1 MSNITQWLDDMI
13 ALRTKHTSA
22 TDDAWGAET
31 AATLSAL
38 AMMDTLEM
46 KGTKNVL
53 KMLAHMNDTE
63 ETAIVGIARAFGI
76 EEVGKS
82 PLLALD
88 MSRIEQLDIVALWL
102 LLEDQH
108 RRMKWQ
114 MTQINDFIAQQKA
127 DVKHQVEVKSDDSVT
142 AFQRLDNQIPQFHI
156 TDVFQSI
163 GRGIRKGGNGVE
175 VKVLKGREQTDRG
188 HKLVFDRGS
197 YKFYPADAVQFKAET
212 LRIETKCN

>member
-1 MSNITQWLDDMI
+1 
-13 ALRTKHTSA
+13 
-22 TDDAWGAET
+22 
-31 AATLSAL
+31 
-38 AMMDTLEM
+38 M

-53 KMLAHMNDTE
+53 KILAHMNDTE
-63 ETAIVGIARAFGI
+63 ETAIIGIARALGI
-76 EEVGKS
+76 EEVSKS

-114 MTQINDFIAQQKA
+114 MTQINDFITQQKA

-142 AFQRLDNQIPQFHI
+142 AFQRLDNQIPQFHT

-175 VKVLKGREQTDRG
+175 VKVLKGREQTDQG

-197 YKFYPADAVQFKAET
+197 CKFYPADAVQFKAGT